1 MRSSKAKPKTAKQDF
16 IQLGLD
22 FFEENQYIIEPLRVE
37 DTVNNDLL
45 AQLDEKISVAV
56 QRFTE
61 LTKEKQELIQENQR
75 LKEQHAQLA
84 ARVDAML
91 QKLDTL

>member
-1 MRSSKAKPKTAKQDF
+1 MRSSKTKPQTAKQDF

-37 DTVNNDLL
+37 DSMNNDLL

-56 QRFTE
+56 QRFAE
-61 LTKEKQELIQENQR
+61 LLKEKQELIQENQR